1 MYSRCCR
8 PIDQSTQDPKARPG
22 PTCRRRALGAAV
34 TLADPGSRMLL
45 PADLRVSVHHSGW
58 QCSCSRRVAR
68 AFGSVVSV
76 SRFQVGPRPR
86 LQPEASSAAL
96 AAGVTVAALGPPVS
110 PGPTDFHFQMPLQVR
125 IRSSEHAPANP
136 SVAAASN
143 APNGTARRAV
153 AASGR
158 RRPGGH
164 CRWCL
169 LPVAAEDPAGSRARR
184 RRQPEPRRQEA
195 AKFPQAPLTPL
206 PHWQAPTPRQADT
219 AGRER

>member
-1 MYSRCCR
+1 M
-8 PIDQSTQDPKARPG
+8 
-22 PTCRRRALGAAV
+22 

-45 PADLRVSVHHSGW
+45 PADLRVSVHHW

-68 AFGSVVSV
+68 AFDSAVSV

-96 AAGVTVAALGPPVS
+96 AVTGSWGHRSRLRTSRQPGC
-110 PGPTDFHFQMPLQVR
+110 PGPADFHFQMPLR

-143 APNGTARRAV
+143 APTGTARRAV
-153 AASGR
+153 TASGR

-184 RRQPEPRRQEA
+184 RRQPEPARRQEA

-206 PHWQAPTPRQADT
+206 PHWQAPTPSQAGT
-219 AGRER
+219 AGRAP